1 MYKVF
6 PMQTEPFWR
15 RGEGPRACGAW
26 ALITVVALGVV
37 GTGCQ
42 SLKRSGQSLS
52 PETYELSGELSG
64 TQKEVAPEIARPTA
78 QQGAT
83 SETVP
88 VSEPKSVTNDLS
100 AARPSGLSN
109 PDDAGMDVGD
119 AATYRIH
126 GGDTLTIQ
134 VRGEDDLSGDFKVS
148 SDGLIIY
155 SLVGRI
161 AVAGLTAATVE
172 KNLTVL
178 LAKDYLV
185 NPKVYVQ
192 VRSSIMR
199 RVIVFGEV
207 RSPGV
212 YELPVG
218 ERFTLLQAIARAGGM
233 TDIAA
238 ADRVRIVRRTGS
250 VEKVLKVSVADLLRG
265 SGAEQDVELLPNDVI
280 TIPQTIF

>member
-1 MYKVF
+1 
-6 PMQTEPFWR
+6 MQTEPFWR
-15 RGEGPRACGAW
+15 RGAGSRAGA
-26 ALITVVALGVV
+26 ALTFVAVVVLSVAAG
-37 GTGCQ
+37 GCQ

-64 TQKEVAPEIARPTA
+64 RQTEVLPESAPPNA
-78 QQGAT
+78 QESAT
-83 SETVP
+83 SATVVVTGP
-88 VSEPKSVTNDLS
+88 LAAPKAVSNDL
-100 AARPSGLSN
+100 AIGMPAGLSS
-109 PDDAGMDVGD
+109 PDDEGTDGGD

-155 SLVGRI
+155 ALVGRI
-161 AVAGLTAATVE
+161 SVAGLTAATVE
-172 KNLTVL
+172 KNLSAL

-207 RSPGV
+207 KNPGV

-238 ADRVRIVRRTGS
+238 ADRVRIVRHVGA
-250 VEKVLKVSVADLLRG
+250 VEKVMKVSVADLLKG
-265 SGAEQDVELLPNDVI
+265 SGAERDVELLPNDVI